1 MLSGLIQ
8 RFEEEK
14 MKHSDQKI
22 EELSLVRTGDRVSLP
37 PGYAPSAP
45 SPPAMPTVALEILDK
60 AMSNTTGATQT
71 QKAEKAAFASYAEA
85 FRDDVRLRQIKRHV
99 NDQILPKL
107 KSDLSGMKKKRAII
121 HATMLVAAA
130 IALLTS
136 VCTLSSDM
144 SLAFKVSET
153 NVTIPAWF
161 KSLNPMLRVVNL
173 GATFLMMVCAR
184 SERGLNQQI
193 DMVKKEIMKKQSY
206 NDAVR
211 MSFEE
216 FSSVPIDGFEMP
228 LT

>member
-14 MKHSDQKI
+14 MKHSGEKV
-22 EELSLVRTGDRVSLP
+22 EELSLVRAGDRTSLP

-45 SPPAMPTVALEILDK
+45 APPAMPTVALEILDK

-99 NDQILPKL
+99 NEQILPKL
-107 KSDLSGMKKKRAII
+107 RSDLSGMKKKRAII

-161 KSLNPMLRVVNL
+161 KSLNPMLGVVNL

>member
-14 MKHSDQKI
+14 MKHNQERV
-22 EELSLVRTGDRVSLP
+22 EELSLVRVDDTISQP
-37 PGYAPSAP
+37 PRYAPSAP
-45 SPPAMPTVALEILDK
+45 VPSSMPTVALEILDK

-99 NDQILPKL
+99 NEQILPKL
-107 KSDLSGMKKKRAII
+107 KSDLGGLKKKRAII
-121 HATMLVAAA
+121 HMTLLVAAVV
-130 IALLTS
+130 ALLTS

-144 SLAFKVSET
+144 SVAFKLNGTSAE
-153 NVTIPAWF
+153 IPQWF
-161 KSLNPMLRVVNL
+161 KSLNPMLGVVNL
-173 GATFLMMVCAR
+173 GATFIMMVCAK

-193 DMVKKEIMKKQSY
+193 DMIKKEVMKKQSY

-211 MSFEE
+211 MSFTE
-216 FSSVPIDGFEMP
+216 FSSVPLDGFELP

>member
-14 MKHSDQKI
+14 MKHVEQKT
-22 EELSLVRTGDRVSLP
+22 EELSLVRAGDRLSLP

-45 SPPAMPTVALEILDK
+45 APPAMPNVALEILDK

-71 QKAEKAAFASYAEA
+71 QKTEKAAYASYAEA

-99 NDQILPKL
+99 NEQILPKL
-107 KSDLSGMKKKRAII
+107 KSDLGGMKKKRTII
-121 HATMLVAAA
+121 HITMLVAAA
-130 IALLTS
+130 VALLTS

-144 SLAFKVSET
+144 SLAFRVNGTSVE
-153 NVTIPAWF
+153 VPAWF
-161 KSLNPMLRVVNL
+161 KSLNPMLGVVNL

-193 DMVKKEIMKKQSY
+193 DMVRKEIMKKQSY
-206 NDAVR
+206 NDAVK

-216 FSSVPIDGFEMP
+216 FSSVPIDGFEIP

>member
-14 MKHSDQKI
+14 MKHSGEKV
-22 EELSLVRTGDRVSLP
+22 EELSLVRAGDRTSLP

-45 SPPAMPTVALEILDK
+45 APPAMPTVALEILDK

-99 NDQILPKL
+99 NEQILPKL

-161 KSLNPMLRVVNL
+161 KSLNPMLGVVNL

-184 SERGLNQQI
+184 SERGLNQRI

-216 FSSVPIDGFEMP
+216 FSSIPIDGFEMP

>member
-14 MKHSDQKI
+14 MKHNEQKT
-22 EELSLVRTGDRVSLP
+22 EELSLVRTGDRISLP

-45 SPPAMPTVALEILDK
+45 APPAMPTVALEILDK

-107 KSDLSGMKKKRAII
+107 KSDLGGMKKKRAVI

-161 KSLNPMLRVVNL
+161 KSLNPMLGVVNL

-216 FSSVPIDGFEMP
+216 FSAVPLDGFEMP

>member
-1 MLSGLIQ
+1 
-8 RFEEEK
+8 
-14 MKHSDQKI
+14 MKHSGEKV
-22 EELSLVRTGDRVSLP
+22 EELSLVRAGDRTSLP

-45 SPPAMPTVALEILDK
+45 APPAMPTVALEILDK

-99 NDQILPKL
+99 NEQILPKL
-107 KSDLSGMKKKRAII
+107 RSDLSGMKKKRAII

-161 KSLNPMLRVVNL
+161 KSLNPMLGVVNL